1 MVRKRGFQ
9 SRNSGSIPDGVR
21 IHEDNLHV
29 VDLLLT
35 NIFNFWYYLMRI
47 AKSTEERTG
56 KPLVGLA
63 DADLK

>member
-21 IHEDNLHV
+21 IHEDNLHA

-35 NIFNFWYYLMRI
+35 NIFNIEVL
-47 AKSTEERTG
+47 SD
-56 KPLVGLA
+56 V
-63 DADLK
+63 DS